1 MSLKRVSLLASVVA
15 AGILGFVSLGSVNA
29 VKASGGLSA
38 DEAPAPAELA
48 RAQEL
53 STAFRWVS
61 KRTLPAIVS
70 IRSVRKVTQPQQA
83 MADPFDG
90 SPFGR
95 QFGGTP
101 FEDLFGDLRERM
113 RQQQG
118 QGGGSPGIATGE
130 GSGFIIDS
138 KGVVMTNAHVV
149 RGADEVIV
157 SLADG
162 TDYKAT
168 DVRSDEFADVAV
180 VRIKPDKALPTIPL
194 GDDAQ
199 VEIGDWVLA
208 FGSPF
213 GLDSTVTQGI
223 ISAKSRG
230 LKNLPSRQEF
240 LQTDAAINPG
250 NSGGPLVNMRGCCF
264 LFLLLI
270 CSSHNICFFMPIF
283 STCMIFSFEFCVCQH
298 NFAFSYL
305 CYSFSAGFDSPSYI
319 HMPYQAFYAIFV
331 SLTTAST
338 RACINSDL

>member
-1 MSLKRVSLLASVVA
+1 
-15 AGILGFVSLGSVNA
+15 LGSVNA

-199 VEIGDWVLA
+199 VEIGQHCDSGDHQCQVPRSEESAVSTGVSADGCGHQSREQWWPAGEHAGRGDW
-208 FGSPF
+208 
-213 GLDSTVTQGI
+213 D
-223 ISAKSRG
+223 
-230 LKNLPSRQEF
+230 
-240 LQTDAAINPG
+240 
-250 NSGGPLVNMRGCCF
+250 
-264 LFLLLI
+264 
-270 CSSHNICFFMPIF
+270 
-283 STCMIFSFEFCVCQH
+283 QH
-298 NFAFSYL
+298 
-305 CYSFSAGFDSPSYI
+305 G
-319 HMPYQAFYAIFV
+319 H
-331 SLTTAST
+331 
-338 RACINSDL
+338 